1 MGKTIIQLLNSEIFW
16 LGLTALV
23 GYAANTIVSRKL
35 VSKLPP
41 TSPIRRAIRALHGF
55 LNRIDPPAAL
65 VLLACGSLL
74 LPLCSGCTSKA
85 TLPSPRDAVILAYN
99 VTDTTL
105 ETVIL
110 NAPLEQLPKIKPA
123 VDKMP
128 AILEA
133 LKTGQNA
140 CSQVAELGTVSS
152 YFSCDDCKTAL
163 KVAEEVCR

>member
-1 MGKTIIQLLNSEIFW
+1 MNWKAILESEAFW
-16 LGLTALV
+16 MGLTVAI
-23 GYAANTIVSRKL
+23 GYLANTVISRKL

-41 TSPIRRAIRALHGF
+41 TSPARRAIRVLHGF
-55 LNRIDPPAAL
+55 LDKIDPPAAL

-74 LPLCSGCTSKA
+74 LPLCSGCAATKTS
-85 TLPSPRDAVILAYN
+85 LPSPLDAAKLAFN
-99 VTDTTL
+99 TIDPAL
-105 ETVIL
+105 EAAVL
-110 NAPLEQLPKIKPA
+110 AAPNDQLAKLKPA

-133 LKTGQNA
+133 LKTGQDV
-140 CSQVAELGTVSS
+140 CTQVAELGAVSS